1 MRTIKNIIFKEMGIL
16 LLLFLSLGMIYQLYM
31 EETFQIYDQT
41 LRFHVRAASDE
52 KEEQQLKL
60 KVRDA
65 VLASLQETIDT
76 AENVQNLESA
86 LGERLDVIKE
96 TAETTLGQSGSE
108 KMVTVVMTTERFPI
122 RRYGSVVFPAG
133 EYRALRVDIG
143 EARGHNWWCAI
154 YPELCYTGEKSM
166 ELSGKGKKDLD
177 ESLSEKE
184 ETVLAGKKIKF
195 RFNILEWLSLCSA
208 AAGK

>member
-86 LGERLDVIKE
+86 LAERLDVIKE

-108 KMVTVVMTTERFPI
+108 KMVTVAMTTERFPI

-133 EYRALRVDIG
+133 EYQALRVDIG
-143 EARGHNWWCAI
+143 
-154 YPELCYTGEKSM
+154 
-166 ELSGKGKKDLD
+166 
-177 ESLSEKE
+177 
-184 ETVLAGKKIKF
+184 
-195 RFNILEWLSLCSA
+195 
-208 AAGK
+208 

>member
-108 KMVTVVMTTERFPI
+108 KMVTVAMTTERFPI

-154 YPELCYTGEKSM
+154 YPE
-166 ELSGKGKKDLD
+166 
-177 ESLSEKE
+177 
-184 ETVLAGKKIKF
+184 
-195 RFNILEWLSLCSA
+195 
-208 AAGK
+208 